1 MYLKDKIEREV
12 RDIVSKDIQNGAS
25 PGEVNISATCNELI
39 RFGLLF
45 YKNRENGE
53 DKFDL
58 EGYRRDLLRKAAGS
72 REGVVLISTLVAE
85 MYVKMMGKEGEG
97 SLEDTLDLLLSGI
110 NTAEDEAEQ
119 HQKVAAFSIKSR
131 ISKQKNFKFALAN
144 GGLLAALI
152 IATIPRSP
160 VVLIYCP
167 HRMLP

>member
-1 MYLKDKIEREV
+1 MGRLGIYLKDKIEREV
-12 RDIVSKDIQNGAS
+12 RDIVAKDIQNGAS
-25 PGEVNISATCNELI
+25 PGEANISATCNELI
-39 RFGLLF
+39 RLGLLV

-97 SLEDTLDLLLSGI
+97 RLEDTLDLLISGI

-119 HQKVAAFSIKSR
+119 HHFVKGES
-131 ISKQKNFKFALAN
+131 
-144 GGLLAALI
+144 
-152 IATIPRSP
+152 
-160 VVLIYCP
+160 
-167 HRMLP
+167 

>member
-1 MYLKDKIEREV
+1 
-12 RDIVSKDIQNGAS
+12 
-25 PGEVNISATCNELI
+25 
-39 RFGLLF
+39 
-45 YKNRENGE
+45 
-53 DKFDL
+53 
-58 EGYRRDLLRKAAGS
+58 
-72 REGVVLISTLVAE
+72 
-85 MYVKMMGKEGEG
+85 MMGKEGEG

>member
-1 MYLKDKIEREV
+1 
-12 RDIVSKDIQNGAS
+12 
-25 PGEVNISATCNELI
+25 
-39 RFGLLF
+39 
-45 YKNRENGE
+45 
-53 DKFDL
+53 
-58 EGYRRDLLRKAAGS
+58 
-72 REGVVLISTLVAE
+72 